1 MRTLI
6 IIMCAAAVFT
16 SAGCDNQWKMKWPGS
31 SAATTQP
38 APGPTAL
45 VDQPELTPQQ
55 ENAQLRRQI
64 STLRDRLDM
73 IENENTKLRKDN
85 TSVTKLKSDLK
96 LQKLTSD
103 MQAQDLKVLKAAA
116 IERDFYKTKSEGLEK
131 ELKDLHARVA
141 KLLERRAKAATPKPA
156 GT

>member
-1 MRTLI
+1 
-6 IIMCAAAVFT
+6 
-16 SAGCDNQWKMKWPGS
+16 
-31 SAATTQP
+31 
-38 APGPTAL
+38 
-45 VDQPELTPQQ
+45 
-55 ENAQLRRQI
+55 
-64 STLRDRLDM
+64 M